1 MAIGATVHK
10 VSLTIADM
18 DRQYYQVHELTVAM
32 HPSENDHRFI
42 IRIIAFA
49 LNAHEQLI
57 FTKGLG
63 ADDEPEVWQKSLA
76 GDIELWIDFG
86 QIDEK
91 RIRRA
96 CGRAKHVKVYTY
108 QERKA
113 MLWWEQHKKKLAR
126 HDNLAWTIHETRNP
140 FTEPFS
146 CSGFGRAAQARSGI
160 RTVFPTEQ
168 DSLQGKGARK
178 DFVISWIIQAI
189 GVSHRSRRGRSS
201 GKT

>member
-1 MAIGATVHK
+1 MAIGATVYK

-32 HPSENDHRFI
+32 HPSENNHRFMV
-42 IRIIAFA
+42 RIIAFA
-49 LNAHEQLI
+49 LNADEQLL

-96 CGRAKHVKVYTY
+96 CGRAKKVSVYTY
-108 QERKA
+108 QRRKA
-113 MLWWEQHKKKLAR
+113 MLWWEQHKMKFVRHENLKVFHIEADGAEVLVKRNMQLQCNIDDGSIFISDENHSLAVTVQ
-126 HDNLAWTIHETRNP
+126 NLN
-140 FTEPFS
+140 
-146 CSGFGRAAQARSGI
+146 
-160 RTVFPTEQ
+160 
-168 DSLQGKGARK
+168 
-178 DFVISWIIQAI
+178 
-189 GVSHRSRRGRSS
+189 
-201 GKT
+201 

>member
-1 MAIGATVHK
+1 MAIGATVYK
-10 VSLTIADM
+10 VSLTIADI
-18 DRQYYQVHELTVAM
+18 DRQYYQVHELTIAM

-49 LNAHEQLI
+49 LNAHEHLI

-96 CGRAKHVKVYTY
+96 CGRADYVRVYTY

-113 MLWWEQHKKKLAR
+113 MLWWEQHKKKFAR
-126 HDNLAWTIHETRNP
+126 HENL
-140 FTEPFS
+140 
-146 CSGFGRAAQARSGI
+146 QAYYI
-160 RTVFPTEQ
+160 EA
-168 DSLQGKGARK
+168 KGAEVLVK
-178 DFVISWIIQAI
+178 
-189 GVSHRSRRGRSS
+189 RSMQLQCTIDGGSVFLS
-201 GKT
+201 DDSNSLTVTVQHLD